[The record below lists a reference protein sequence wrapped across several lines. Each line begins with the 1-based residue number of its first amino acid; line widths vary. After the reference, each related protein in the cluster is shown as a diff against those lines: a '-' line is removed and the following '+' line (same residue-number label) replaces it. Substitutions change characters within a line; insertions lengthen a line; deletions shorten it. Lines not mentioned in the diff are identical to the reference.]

1 LAIDTGE
8 AMPQSV
14 GDFSF
19 TTPLKSPLY
28 TAPPERG
35 SPYQNWEAV
44 GIFYETDENVFTSLL
59 PEGLQPLHSP
69 PRVALIISDYHVSG
83 IGRYKEAWV
92 SFYVQFQGKNY
103 MYCPYM
109 LYDQAGGTVLAIS
122 REMWGFP
129 GKLSVIDLKYEHE
142 QAIGFVERPRGKRLS
157 TLSVLPTESIKPDEL
172 EFYDILNLR
181 LIPAVERGRGH
192 DIAQLVSVPLYD
204 LEYKVLM
211 KGTGS
216 LSFDSPSEEDPLY
229 RLRPN
234 RVLLSIY
241 WIVERMSVP
250 QGTVVKDYLR
260 KS

>member
-1 LAIDTGE
+1 MTL
-8 AMPQSV
+8 SV
-14 GDFSF
+14 GEFSF

-35 SPYQNWEAV
+35 TPYQNFEAV
-44 GIFYETDENVFTSLL
+44 AIFYETDEDVVTGLL
-59 PEGLQPLHSP
+59 PEGLEPLHSP
-69 PRVALIISDYHVSG
+69 PRVALVIADYHVSG
-83 IGRYKEAWV
+83 IGRYKETWV
-92 SFYVQFQGKNY
+92 SFYVQHEAKKY
-103 MYCPYM
+103 MYCPYIY
-109 LYDQAGGTVLAIS
+109 YDQAGGSVLAIS

-129 GKLSVIDLKYEHE
+129 GKLSFIDLEYENE
-142 QAIGFVERPRGKRLS
+142 QAVGFLERPRGKRLS
-157 TLSVLPTESIKPDEL
+157 TLSVFPTESIKPDEL

-181 LIPAVERGRGH
+181 VIPAVERGSGP

-234 RVLLSIY
+234 RVLLSVY

-260 KS
+260 ES